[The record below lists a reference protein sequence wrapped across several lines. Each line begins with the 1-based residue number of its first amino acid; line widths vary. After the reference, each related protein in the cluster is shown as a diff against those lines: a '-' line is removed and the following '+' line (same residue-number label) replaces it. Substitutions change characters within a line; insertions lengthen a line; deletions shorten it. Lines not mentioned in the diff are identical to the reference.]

1 MKRLILPAILLFFC
15 GCRSTDTPPETCRLE
30 VWQNEALKRNLDGET
45 AVALRNLARSTAGRT
60 HRMDLP
66 DLARYIRENNNEN
79 SAGLIRDLL
88 WESVEYC
95 NVQFVRDP
103 DYFIRNFRRSQI
115 LCRTALLLAEKQY
128 LDQIIWKTPAQKERE
143 REVASELSSLCG
155 GLPSGDIPDIRLVL
169 VEDRLPF
176 LPDSLTAPV
185 SEDPA
190 EALQFASAIYRLPDE
205 IRRQKMA
212 DENFYPDCL
221 LEEVIHMAASYSLHI
236 SMPYLQT
243 ARQNAM
249 QDPTPENIW
258 RYRKWYY
265 RVQMDLSRLP
275 SVRGEAKDRQF
286 LNSMLLLQEGF

>member
-1 MKRLILPAILLFFC
+1 MKRLILPAIFLFFC
-15 GCRSTDTPPETCRLE
+15 GCRSTGTPSETFHLE
-30 VWQNEALKRNLDGET
+30 VWQSEALNRNLNGET
-45 AVALRNLARSTAGRT
+45 VIALQNLARNTARRN

-79 SAGLIRDLL
+79 SAELIRDLL

-103 DYFIRNFRRSQI
+103 DYFIRNCRRSQI
-115 LCRTALLLAEKQY
+115 LCRTALLIAEKQY
-128 LDQIIWKTPAQKERE
+128 LDQIIWQTPAQKARD
-143 REVASELSSLCG
+143 REVTSELSSLCG
-155 GLPSGDIPDIRLVL
+155 GLPSGDIPKIRLI
-169 VEDRLPF
+169 
-176 LPDSLTAPV
+176 LPDDELSVLPDTLSLPV

-190 EALQFASAIYRLPDE
+190 EALQFAHAVYSLPDE

-221 LEEVIHMAASYSLHI
+221 LEEVVHLAASYSLYI
-236 SMPYLQT
+236 SMPYLQA
-243 ARQNAM
+243 ARQDAL
-249 QDPTPENIW
+249 QKPTPENIW